1 MSQTIPSCSIQNLGP
16 FKPNVCCVCFPFKK
30 KSDLSNWVNWLEDAT
45 DQGTVIVKFNGYS
58 KAWKDVCHTTLVA
71 HLILVTCTTAKRYL
85 NLAKKQHYIHPT
97 HCKPIDSG
105 CIAHKEINTD
115 ATRKKRRKQHFWT
128 LGKCKYSELACLHLD
143 HHFALRNSVN
153 VVMKHA
159 AITEATTC
167 NAAWARQKSRVSDY
181 WHAMHMKK
189 AFVVQNPPPSI

>member
-1 MSQTIPSCSIQNLGP
+1 M
-16 FKPNVCCVCFPFKK
+16 
-30 KSDLSNWVNWLEDAT
+30 
-45 DQGTVIVKFNGYS
+45 
-58 KAWKDVCHTTLVA
+58 A

-85 NLAKKQHYIHPT
+85 NLATKQHYIHPT

-115 ATRKKRRKQHFWT
+115 ATRKKRRKKHVWT
-128 LGKCKYSELACLHLD
+128 LGSAKYSKLACLHLD

-167 NAAWARQKSRVSDY
+167 LLHGHCKISGLRLLACHAHTRPSLYKILPLQYKASDTVEVNCKLQILNSIT
-181 WHAMHMKK
+181 HHS
-189 AFVVQNPPPSI
+189 VVITCSLHEIVTDSSQCQFSSG